1 MLGKPLL
8 HFLHFLY
15 FLYFLYLALTL
26 AILVGP
32 LMVGAA
38 VTEAKTGKKPT
49 TAPSGAA
56 ELLKTRDPFYKQH
69 IVGNG
74 VLIVS
79 SQKVSIYALREAGH
93 LMRKML
99 ANRPDVMKK
108 VAARRIYICVMAC
121 NEMTTD
127 MPECRTMSPWWDMR
141 ARGLGGNPLI
151 CAEENLL
158 CFKGDPWGGENI
170 FVHEFAHIIHGA
182 IAQLDGRP
190 KESFEKLFEKAKK
203 TNRFR
208 GYGMNNSGEFWAE
221 GVQAWFDCNGTK
233 RGKFAGGQSSLEAL
247 GPDGKHLCHIRTR
260 KQLKKYLPEFAKLL
274 DDSFR
279 QNKWVYVPP
288 ARRLDQPH
296 LRGYDPTKA
305 PVFSWPK
312 KVVEDF
318 IRIDAEMK
326 AAKAKQLQQ
335 QKKRK

>member
-1 MLGKPLL
+1 MLREL
-8 HFLHFLY
+8 FLSVA
-15 FLYFLYLALTL
+15 LAL

-32 LMVGAA
+32 MAA
-38 VTEAKTGKKPT
+38 VAVKEAKTGRKPT
-49 TAPSGAA
+49 TAPSGTA

-69 IVGNG
+69 IVAHG
-74 VLIVS
+74 VLIAS
-79 SQKVSIYALREAGH
+79 SQKVSIHALREAGY
-93 LMRKML
+93 LMGKML

-108 VAARRIYICVMAC
+108 VAARRIYICVMAYS
-121 NEMTTD
+121 EMTTD
-127 MPECRTMSPWWDMR
+127 MPETRGMSPWWDMR
-141 ARGLGGNPLI
+141 ARGLGGNPLM

-170 FVHEFAHIIHGA
+170 FVHEFAHIIQGA
-182 IAQLDGRP
+182 IAQLDGKP
-190 KESFEKLFEKAKK
+190 KESFEELFEKTRK
-203 TNRFR
+203 TGRFR

-247 GPDGKHLCHIRTR
+247 GPDGNHLCHIQTR
-260 KQLKKYLPEFAKLL
+260 EQLKKHLPEFAKLL

-288 ARRLDQPH
+288 AKRLDQPH
-296 LRGYDPTKA
+296 LRGFDPTRA
-305 PVFSWPK
+305 PVFRWPK
-312 KVVEDF
+312 KVVENF
-318 IRIDAEMK
+318 IRLDAEMK

>member
-1 MLGKPLL
+1 MLGKP
-8 HFLHFLY
+8 FLY
-15 FLYFLYLALTL
+15 AALAL

-49 TAPSGAA
+49 TAPSGTA

-69 IVGNG
+69 IVGDG

-79 SQKVSIYALREAGH
+79 SQKVSIYALREAAH

-99 ANRPDVMKK
+99 LNRTDVMKK

-121 NEMTTD
+121 SEMTTD
-127 MPECRTMSPWWDMR
+127 MPECRGMSPWWDMR

-182 IAQLDGRP
+182 IAQLDGRS
-190 KESFEKLFEKAKK
+190 KESFDELFEKTKK
-203 TNRFR
+203 TGRFR

-221 GVQAWFDCNGTK
+221 GVQAWFNCNGAI
-233 RGKFAGGQSSLEAL
+233 RGKFAGGQSSLEVV
-247 GPDGKHLCHIRTR
+247 GPDGKHIRHIRTR
-260 KQLKKYLPEFAKLL
+260 KQLKKHLPEFAKLL

-279 QNKWVYVPP
+279 QNRWVYTPP
-288 ARRLDQPH
+288 AKRLDQPH

-305 PVFSWPK
+305 PVFRWPK
-312 KVVEDF
+312 KVVENF
-318 IRIDAEMK
+318 IRLDAERK
-326 AAKAKQLQQ
+326 AAKAKQLEQ